1 MSARVGFYNFG
12 WVDMGVPDLDRMM
25 DIVQV
30 GSAAAAHDC
39 CSRIHLWSSALSNSK
54 AQGTSKR
61 SVAAASTLLCQ
72 PHQDVTGSVCDLLLH
87 ACRSW
92 TM

>member
-1 MSARVGFYNFG
+1 MPASGFSYLPESFMSARVGFYNFG

-39 CSRIHLWSSALSNSK
+39 SSRIHLWSSALSNSK

-61 SVAAASTLLCQ
+61 SVAGHPPCFASLI
-72 PHQDVTGSVCDLLLH
+72 
-87 ACRSW
+87 RMW
-92 TM
+92 